1 MDMDIL
7 RVMKR
12 ASLVLEIF
20 VDSLVL
26 VPELTS

>member
-1 MDMDIL
+1 MDIL
-7 RVMKR
+7 RVVKR

-20 VDSLVL
+20 VDLDLVL

>member
-1 MDMDIL
+1 MDIL
-7 RVMKR
+7 RVIKR

-20 VDSLVL
+20 VDLDLVL